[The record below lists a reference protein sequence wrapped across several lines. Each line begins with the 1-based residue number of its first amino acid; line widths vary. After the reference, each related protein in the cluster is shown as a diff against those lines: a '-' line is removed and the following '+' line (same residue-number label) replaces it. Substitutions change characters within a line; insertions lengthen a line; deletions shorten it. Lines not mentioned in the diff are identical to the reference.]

1 MITRRGAML
10 AGLAAMASSNS
21 RAADAPDAA
30 KSDFLYLPQ
39 LQSVREKAAA
49 DIKTAG
55 QILAM
60 WLAFV
65 GDEPGAFAAMTDNFR
80 AWREGQP
87 PRPATVDLAGATA
100 TDALEAIVAASK
112 GRRIVILNE
121 AHHVSACRLF
131 AADVARALRAEG
143 FDWLAAET
151 FDSSPDG
158 RFDERANGGGPIDAD
173 LGYYLWDPAFAD
185 FVREARSSGFKL
197 AAYEQRADQKAAPD
211 ADGAARIAARE
222 EAQAVNLIAAVLN
235 KDPNARLL
243 IYCGYAHA
251 AKAPLRGQPWMAA
264 RLKAK
269 TGIDP
274 LCIEQSGG
282 MAGADTDANSE
293 AVVAYFAPTRSLAVF
308 QPDGAALT
316 GRFPGAVDIAVYH
329 PRPSEVEGRPRW
341 LATAAGRHRAAFA
354 LGAPAPVGSLLQA
367 VPAAD
372 VPRTT
377 RVIPADQYL
386 VKTTTSTAVFFLRP
400 GAYEVRIETDAGRRV
415 LGSLTVA

>member
-1 MITRRGAML
+1 M
-10 AGLAAMASSNS
+10 AGSNS

-55 QILAM
+55 QSLAM

-65 GDEPGAFAAMTDNFR
+65 GDEPGAFAAMVANGR
-80 AWREGQP
+80 AWSEGEP
-87 PRPATVDLAGATA
+87 PPPATVDIAGATA
-100 TDALEAIVAASK
+100 TDALAAVVEASK

-151 FDSSPDG
+151 FANRPG
-158 RFDERANGGGPIDAD
+158 ARFDERANGGDPIDAD
-173 LGYYLWDPAFAD
+173 LGSYIWDPVFAD

-211 ADGAARIAARE
+211 ADRATRIAARE
-222 EAQAVNLIAAVLN
+222 EAQSVNLIAAVFD

-251 AKAPLRGQPWMAA
+251 AKAPLGGQPWMAA

-282 MAGADTDANSE
+282 MAGSDTDANSE
-293 AVVAYFAPTRSLAVF
+293 AVVAHFAPTRPLAVF

-329 PRPSEVEGRPRW
+329 PRPGEIEGRPGW
-341 LATAAGRHRAAFA
+341 LAKAAGRRRAAFA
-354 LGAPAPVGSLLQA
+354 MKEPAPVGSLIQA

-372 VPRTT
+372 AQQTPMA
-377 RVIPADQYL
+377 IPADQYL
-386 VKTTTSTAVFFLRP
+386 VKTTASTAVFFLRP
-400 GAYEVRIETDAGRRV
+400 GAYEVRIETDASRRT
-415 LGSLTVA
+415 LGPLTVA